1 MAIMH
6 SIDNARSRLIALRIR
21 SLHYMNRDHSLDILR
36 GIMLLIMA
44 ADHFGEPI
52 FQHLYEFAGYVSAA
66 EGFVF
71 LSGMLV
77 ALVYSRYQ
85 NQLGLV
91 LEHKVWQRA
100 GVIYLYHLAV
110 LFAVFVFTTLSVMF
124 NADWKSFATEMELEP
139 LSALSSAMLLIYQ
152 PPMLDILPMYVLL
165 MLGAP
170 LALRVMLNF
179 KTVGIALV
187 LVGSVMLW
195 MFSHQGGWH
204 LFLQQLPTIILVRVG
219 AFDYMAWQLIFVLG
233 MIAGIMRFSQQGRI
247 GRMNKPLFFAALS
260 LIVFLF
266 LLRHAY
272 LQPASFWGGA
282 WLVEYPHIAR
292 DNMGWLRLLNFL
304 AFVYVIAG
312 IINLHRLYP
321 IFKPLQV
328 FGAWLGLLGQH
339 SLQVFAFHLVVLYC
353 YIPFRWGDWAL
364 TDDQKWIALV
374 IFLASLTLPA
384 SLHARYQRRKRQ
396 TMARALIPATQQR
409 PAVIQLAH

>member
-1 MAIMH
+1 MK
-6 SIDNARSRLIALRIR
+6 
-21 SLHYMNRDHSLDILR
+21 RDLSLDILR

-52 FQHLYEFAGYVSAA
+52 FQHLYEYAGYVSAA

-85 NQLGLV
+85 IKGGLI
-91 LEHKVWQRA
+91 LEQKIWQRA
-100 GVIYLYHLAV
+100 GVIYFYHLAV
-110 LFAVFVFTTLSVMF
+110 LLAVFVFTILTVISG
-124 NADWKSFATEMELEP
+124 ADWKSFATEMQVEP
-139 LSALSSAMLLIYQ
+139 LRALLSGIALSYQ

-170 LALRVMLNF
+170 LALRVMIHF
-179 KTVGIALV
+179 KAAGIALV
-187 LVGSVMLW
+187 LLSSITLW
-195 MFSHQGGWH
+195 GFSHQGGWH
-204 LFLQQLPTIILVRVG
+204 LMLQQLPSSLMVRMG

-233 MIAGIMRFSQQGRI
+233 MVAGFLRFSHQGETTQF
-247 GRMNKPLFFAALS
+247 NKPLFCAALA
-260 LIVFLF
+260 LIVLLF
-266 LLRHAY
+266 CLRHGY
-272 LQPASFWGGA
+272 VKPAGFIGGQ

-312 IINLHRLYP
+312 LIKLHQNYR
-321 IFKPLQV
+321 IFKP
-328 FGAWLGLLGQH
+328 FRFIGRWLAFLGQH

-364 TDDQKWIALV
+364 TDNQKWIWLV
-374 IFLASLTLPA
+374 IFLSGLTLPA
-384 SLHARYQRRKRQ
+384 WIHARYQTRQ
-396 TMARALIPATQQR
+396 GQVSVKTPTTVLPVA
-409 PAVIQLAH
+409 IQLAH